1 MSKLYF
7 DFMNEITKEK
17 LYEGLLAHGLFSD
30 KLPPFLSSKEFY
42 EYCKNLG
49 QPFQDKAQQYIY
61 YESMRNINF
70 PRPLGIPNPM
80 AYQKLCECLSEN
92 WEKIQESFK
101 EKTKNQ
107 SYKVSRIHIRKLSK
121 SERLFEMNYNSWMS
135 DGAPEPDLLIGKRY
149 MVKADISNCFPSIY
163 THSLPWA
170 LVGKSN
176 SKTNRSKSEWF
187 NKIDHYVQCM
197 KHGETHGLI
206 IGPHTSNLLSE
217 IILCSIDSKLNKWD
231 YIRNIDDFTC
241 YVETYDKAQEFLIEL
256 SEELRNFDLVLNHKK
271 TEIIELPIGGM
282 EQWIHKL
289 NSISLLLKDGKLNYK
304 GARLYLDL
312 AIDLMKNNKM
322 NSAILNYAIKVLG
335 SFELTSNA
343 KEYCL
348 KTIFHWTL
356 IYPYLVPILDENV
369 FMVFSADT
377 YQIAKISQEIFKLGL
392 ENRNYEAVSYAIY
405 FAIKYKFDLNDIDAN
420 NAIESNHCIYKLLT
434 YIYFTKKYD
443 KGAISLLKKHAREL
457 NSNDD
462 DFNRNWLFVYE
473 VLPFSILKGDW
484 KPMKKKNISFI
495 NI

>member
-1 MSKLYF
+1 
-7 DFMNEITKEK
+7 
-17 LYEGLLAHGLFSD
+17 
-30 KLPPFLSSKEFY
+30 
-42 EYCKNLG
+42 
-49 QPFQDKAQQYIY
+49 
-61 YESMRNINF
+61 
-70 PRPLGIPNPM
+70 M

-92 WEKIQESFK
+92 WGEIQESFK
-101 EKTKNQ
+101 KKTENQ

-121 SERLFEMNYNSWMS
+121 SEKLFEMNYNNWMS
-135 DGAPEPDLLIGKRY
+135 DGSPELDLLIGKCY

-176 SKTNRSKSEWF
+176 SKTNRKKSEWF
-187 NKIDHYVQCM
+187 NKIDHYVQNM

-217 IILCSIDSKLNKWD
+217 IILSSIDSKLNKWD

-256 SEELRNFDLVLNHKK
+256 SEELRDFDLVLNHKK

-322 NSAILNYAIKVLG
+322 NSAILNYAIKLLG

-356 IYPYLVPILDENV
+356 IYPYLVHILDENV
-369 FMVFSADT
+369 FIVFSTDI
-377 YQIAKISQEIFKLGL
+377 YQIAEISQKIFKRGL

-405 FAIKYKFDLNDIDAN
+405 FAIKYKFDLNDIGAS
-420 NAIESNHCIYKLLT
+420 NAIESNNCIYKLLA
-434 YIYFTKKYD
+434 YIYFTKKHD
-443 KGAISLLKKHAREL
+443 RGELSLLKRHAKDL
-457 NSNDD
+457 NSNEDY
-462 DFNRNWLFVYE
+462 FNRNWLFAYE
-473 VLPFSILKGDW
+473 VLPFSLLKGDW

>member
-1 MSKLYF
+1 M
-7 DFMNEITKEK
+7 
-17 LYEGLLAHGLFSD
+17 
-30 KLPPFLSSKEFY
+30 
-42 EYCKNLG
+42 
-49 QPFQDKAQQYIY
+49 
-61 YESMRNINF
+61 
-70 PRPLGIPNPM
+70 
-80 AYQKLCECLSEN
+80 
-92 WEKIQESFK
+92 
-101 EKTKNQ
+101 
-107 SYKVSRIHIRKLSK
+107 
-121 SERLFEMNYNSWMS
+121 
-135 DGAPEPDLLIGKRY
+135 
-149 MVKADISNCFPSIY
+149 
-163 THSLPWA
+163 
-170 LVGKSN
+170 
-176 SKTNRSKSEWF
+176 
-187 NKIDHYVQCM
+187 
-197 KHGETHGLI
+197 
-206 IGPHTSNLLSE
+206 
-217 IILCSIDSKLNKWD
+217 
-231 YIRNIDDFTC
+231 
-241 YVETYDKAQEFLIEL
+241 
-256 SEELRNFDLVLNHKK
+256 VLNHKK

-405 FAIKYKFDLNDIDAN
+405 FAIKYKFDLNDIDAS

>member
-1 MSKLYF
+1 MSKLYI

-30 KLPPFLSSKEFY
+30 KLPPFLSSQEFY
-42 EYCKNLG
+42 EYCKKLE
-49 QPFQDKAQQYIY
+49 QPFQDKEQQYIY

-70 PRPLGIPNPM
+70 PRSLGIPNPM
-80 AYQKLCECLSEN
+80 AYQKLCECLSKN
-92 WEKIQESFK
+92 WERIQDYF
-101 EKTKNQ
+101 KTKTEKQ
-107 SYKVSRIHIRKLSK
+107 SYKVSRIHIRNLSK
-121 SERLFEMNYNSWMS
+121 TRKLFEMNYDNWVS
-135 DGAPEPDLLIGKRY
+135 DGSPELDLLIGKRY
-149 MVKADISNCFPSIY
+149 VVKADISNCFPSIY

-176 SKTNRSKSEWF
+176 SKTNRGKSEWF
-187 NKIDHYVQCM
+187 NEIDYYVQRM
-197 KHGETHGLI
+197 KNGETHGLI

-217 IILCSIDSKLNKWD
+217 IILCSIDSKLSKWD

-256 SEELRNFDLVLNHKK
+256 NEELRSFDLVLNHKK
-271 TEIIELPIGGM
+271 TEIMELPVEGTAK
-282 EQWIHKL
+282 WIHKL
-289 NSISLLLKDGKLNYK
+289 SSISLLLRDGKLDYK
-304 GARLYLDL
+304 GAIMYLDL
-312 AIDLMKNNKM
+312 AIDLMKSNKM

-369 FMVFSADT
+369 FRVFSANT
-377 YQIAKISQEIFKLGL
+377 YQIAKFSQEIFKFGL
-392 ENRNYEAVSYAIY
+392 KNRNYESVSYAIY
-405 FAIKYKFDLNDIDAN
+405 FAIKYKFDLNDIDVT

-434 YIYFTKKYD
+434 YIYFTEKHD
-443 KGAISLLKKHAREL
+443 KESIKLLKKHAKEL

-473 VLPFSILKGDW
+473 VLSFGLLKGDW
-484 KPMKKKNISFI
+484 KPMKKKGISFI